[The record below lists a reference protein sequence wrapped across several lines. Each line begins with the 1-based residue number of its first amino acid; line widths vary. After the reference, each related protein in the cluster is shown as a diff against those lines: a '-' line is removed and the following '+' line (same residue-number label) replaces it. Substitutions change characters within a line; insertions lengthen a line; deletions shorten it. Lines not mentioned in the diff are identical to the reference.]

1 MENSFMNDSS
11 NTSPGKIVNHMLEND
26 AFSQWLG
33 IELIE
38 VQEGACILQCTL
50 KHQMLNGYSIVH
62 GGIIFSLADSAIAFA
77 SASFGRLTVA
87 IDHSISFT
95 KEAVLGDTLTAKAET
110 ISMRFKTGVIRVEIT
125 NQHNELVALVKGT
138 VYRKSEEF

>member
-1 MENSFMNDSS
+1 MNESS
-11 NTSPGKIVNHMLEND
+11 KTSPRKIVNHMLEND

-33 IELIE
+33 IELVE
-38 VQEGACILQCTL
+38 VHEGACTLRCTL
-50 KHQMLNGYSIVH
+50 KHQMLNGYSIAH

-95 KEAVLGDTLTAKAET
+95 KEAVLGDTLTAKTET

-138 VYRKSEEF
+138 VYRKSEEFEL